1 MPGPTLFMQCYRSYV
16 LASENLEGCAATL
29 LLELAREL
37 TWRPFTTDVSNT
49 FASEHQGS
57 LHQSLI
63 C

>member
-1 MPGPTLFMQCYRSYV
+1 MQCCRSYV